1 MVTSDGADAVDVVIP
16 HAGLAEVMVV
26 IEWLVASGD
35 TVDAGAPLVVVESEK
50 TQIELEAPSAGRVE
64 ILVPASDDDVVVGA
78 VIGRV
83 HTSPVAS

>member
-1 MVTSDGADAVDVVIP
+1 
-16 HAGLAEVMVV
+16 MVV

-35 TVDAGAPLVVVESEK
+35 TVDVGTPLVVVESEK
-50 TQIELEAPSAGRVE
+50 TQIELEAPSAGQIE

-83 HTSPVAS
+83 HPSAVVS